1 MEINDNKVVSLIY
14 ELVVDGS
21 VADKCSKENP
31 LEFIFGQGY
40 LLPKFE
46 ENIKGLT
53 VGDTFKFTLTPEE
66 GYGVKEPE
74 AIVDLPK
81 NIFEID
87 GKIQDGL
94 LVAGNTIPMMNA
106 AGQVMQGVVVSVAET
121 TVKMDFNHPMADKT
135 LNFSGEIVAV
145 REATAKELE
154 EGLHG
159 ERKQTCSGN
168 CKNCGGNCGGNCGE

>member
-1 MEINDNKVVSLIY
+1 MEINDNKVVSLVY
-14 ELVVDGS
+14 ELIVDGQ

-46 ENIKGLT
+46 ENIKGLK
-53 VGDTFKFTLTPEE
+53 VGDQFKFTLSAEE
-66 GYGVKEPE
+66 GYGVREPQ

-94 LVAGNTIPMMNA
+94 LEIGNTIPMMNA
-106 AGQVMQGVVVSVAET
+106 NGQVMQGVVVSVAENS
-121 TVKMDFNHPMADKT
+121 VKMDFNHPMADKV
-135 LNFSGEIVAV
+135 LNFSGEITGV
-145 REATAKELE
+145 REATEKELC

-159 ERKQTCSGN
+159 ERKSKCNGSCEGCSG
-168 CKNCGGNCGGNCGE
+168 CK